1 MLEFLML
8 NIVSFK
14 MLAESEIEYF
24 INMIVNFSCLYI

>member
-14 MLAESEIEYF
+14 MLNEIEYF
-24 INMIVNFSCLYI
+24 INMIVNFSCIYI